1 MEAKAMI
8 HGVTRFALS
17 FLHVMCRIGQLA
29 SVIAGILI
37 VVTAT
42 QGHVLWEHMTLY
54 GKSIDQLVQN
64 VGMAGI
70 ETGNGLNGAD
80 SDMASALLVLVVIAA
95 VYALILIL
103 IGLQAFIK
111 LIKNVKAGQFF
122 VADNV
127 HQLRRLV
134 WIEGFDLVGGWVFSL
149 LAAGVTQ
156 HYDLSLDLEPLIQL
170 AVTFVIYILMKYGV
184 ALQQDADAMI

>member
-1 MEAKAMI
+1 
-8 HGVTRFALS
+8 
-17 FLHVMCRIGQLA
+17 
-29 SVIAGILI
+29 
-37 VVTAT
+37 
-42 QGHVLWEHMTLY
+42 
-54 GKSIDQLVQN
+54 
-64 VGMAGI
+64 
-70 ETGNGLNGAD
+70 
-80 SDMASALLVLVVIAA
+80 MASALLVLVVIAA

-111 LIKNVKAGQFF
+111 LIKNVKAGNFF

-156 HYDLSLDLEPLIQL
+156 HYDLSLDLEPLVQL